1 MRTYDDSFSGQ
12 RIYPGKVRPFVLHNL
27 EETPLAM
34 VSLPLSHDGDAREYK
49 AREGTCGI
57 RGSQLIEG
65 RADTTAR
72 DWVFEIGCYWLKQ
85 SKANAMIQTTG

>member
-27 EETPLAM
+27 EETPPAM

-49 AREGTCGI
+49 AREGDIWYQG
-57 RGSQLIEG
+57 EPV
-65 RADTTAR
+65 D
-72 DWVFEIGCYWLKQ
+72 
-85 SKANAMIQTTG
+85 